1 MKKEIPESMTE
12 KDALMFPLIASGALF
27 TLFIIFRVINLNINS
42 IKSLFSNCLLDTYI
56 LQQC

>member
-27 TLFIIFRVINLNINS
+27 TLFIIFRVINLNIN
-42 IKSLFSNCLLDTYI
+42 
-56 LQQC
+56 